1 MFLLI
6 LNRSQWFQL
15 FLFCG
20 LMVTGFPISPT
31 FIGEDLVFSHINV
44 NQFILATLI
53 SLSIIIDGI
62 AMIRLYARLFLG
74 PYVKH
79 QFLINQSS

>member
-1 MFLLI
+1 MKYKSLAFVFLL
-6 LNRSQWFQL
+6 
-15 FLFCG
+15 CG

-31 FIGEDLVFSHINV
+31 FIGEDLVFSHIHV
-44 NQFILATLI
+44 NQFVLAALV

-79 QFLINQSS
+79 QISINHSS